1 LLIKGFLSLFLCAG
15 KGHREV
21 LKILLER
28 DPDSINEV
36 DRESN
41 TALHIVAH
49 VNYIVIKYLV
59 EANHNRLPAKIIRSS
74 NKGKYL
80 LLN

>member
-1 LLIKGFLSLFLCAG
+1 MMLVVKFSL
-15 KGHREV
+15 E
-21 LKILLER
+21 KI
-28 DPDSINEV
+28 PDSINEV

-41 TALHIVAH
+41 TALHIVAN

-59 EANHNRLPAKIIRSS
+59 GANRNRLPAKIIRSS